1 MKLHSCRM
9 LKIFWN
15 HAKATQVLY
24 FFQIPKRRAKKK
36 KKKKETET
44 KTKTIPAATIT
55 NKKNNNTITYAVHN
69 YYCQYFIENKL
80 K

>member
-1 MKLHSCRM
+1 MQKLHKCCVFSKFR
-9 LKIFWN
+9 KEE
-15 HAKATQVLY
+15 
-24 FFQIPKRRAKKK
+24 PKKK

>member
-15 HAKATQVLY
+15 HAKATQVLC

-36 KKKKETET
+36 KKRRRERRQKQK
-44 KTKTIPAATIT
+44 
-55 NKKNNNTITYAVHN
+55 
-69 YYCQYFIENKL
+69 QYQQQQ
-80 K
+80 

>member
-15 HAKATQVLY
+15 HAKATQVLC

-36 KKKKETET
+36 KKRRRKRRQKQ
-44 KTKTIPAATIT
+44 K
-55 NKKNNNTITYAVHN
+55 
-69 YYCQYFIENKL
+69 QYQQQQ
-80 K
+80 

>member
-15 HAKATQVLY
+15 HAKATQVLC

-36 KKKKETET
+36 KKEEGNGDK
-44 KTKTIPAATIT
+44 
-55 NKKNNNTITYAVHN
+55 NKNNTSSNN
-69 YYCQYFIENKL
+69 NK
-80 K
+80 

>member
-15 HAKATQVLY
+15 HAKATQVLC

-36 KKKKETET
+36 KEEGNGDK
-44 KTKTIPAATIT
+44 
-55 NKKNNNTITYAVHN
+55 NKNNTSSNN
-69 YYCQYFIENKL
+69 NK
-80 K
+80 